1 MIHDARRT
9 PSPHGVPRPFRVSPH
24 TGIAQLPN
32 NRLSHRSPPWGAPG
46 FAPAAKDISA
56 KARMLP
62 TRVNGQPAVACYG
75 EDASSGRHLPLAIDV
90 LTLEGALIKEI
101 TAFMTPEIFPR
112 LGLPLEL

>member
-1 MIHDARRT
+1 MGDVDAVKALLAEDAVF
-9 PSPHGVPRPFRVSPH
+9 SM
-24 TGIAQLPN
+24 
-32 NRLSHRSPPWGAPG
+32 PPWSMWWRGRDVIAG
-46 FAPAAKDISA
+46 FAPEAKDICG

-101 TAFMTPEIFPR
+101 TAFITPEIFPH
-112 LGLPLEL
+112 LGLPPEL